1 MALITC
7 PDCGKQISDV
17 APSCPSCGRPMGT
30 SMGISM
36 DIATQRAI
44 INEMYKKTVPKKKKG
59 HGCLISILVFLG
71 LFAFG
76 LLVGM
81 STIEKKPQESS
92 TSMVGEYIDVTEEQ
106 AMAID
111 ASLIECGIEE
121 IISIEYD
128 EIASYIYAECKAYKV
143 ELKGDPSKAI
153 VYLTEEKEVYCIEYR
168 HYDLYRDGKT
178 LAKVQD
184 YRLSTDEA
192 STLIVKCQEKIKEIL
207 KSPSTA
213 KFASFLDWKF
223 KKEKNIV
230 YVYGYVDAQNG
241 FGAEV
246 RSEFQ
251 FIIDTDTNTITSLIF
266 DGEELIEQ

>member
-17 APSCPSCGRPMGT
+17 ASSCPSCGRPMGT

-106 AMAID
+106 AKVY
-111 ASLIECGIEE
+111 GN
-121 IISIEYD
+121 YV
-128 EIASYIYAECKAYKV
+128 AEQ
-143 ELKGDPSKAI
+143 
-153 VYLTEEKEVYCIEYR
+153 LTFGSNMRGSAEYR
-168 HYDLYRDGKT
+168 
-178 LAKVQD
+178 
-184 YRLSTDEA
+184 
-192 STLIVKCQEKIKEIL
+192 KEITPVL
-207 KSPSTA
+207 VKRA
-213 KFASFLDWKF
+213 MLAAG
-223 KKEKNIV
+223 KE
-230 YVYGYVDAQNG
+230 
-241 FGAEV
+241 
-246 RSEFQ
+246 
-251 FIIDTDTNTITSLIF
+251 L
-266 DGEELIEQ
+266 